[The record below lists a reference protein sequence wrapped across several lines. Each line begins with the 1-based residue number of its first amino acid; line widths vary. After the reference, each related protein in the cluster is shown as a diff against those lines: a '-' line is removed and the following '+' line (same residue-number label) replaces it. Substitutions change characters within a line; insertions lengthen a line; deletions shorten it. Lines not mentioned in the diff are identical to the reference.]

1 MCGGRALVESNGR
14 GLVGSDVLMRMMSC
28 RVMYVKT
35 CTVLSVLLVH
45 NVY

>member
-35 CTVLSVLLVH
+35 YIQSVLLVH